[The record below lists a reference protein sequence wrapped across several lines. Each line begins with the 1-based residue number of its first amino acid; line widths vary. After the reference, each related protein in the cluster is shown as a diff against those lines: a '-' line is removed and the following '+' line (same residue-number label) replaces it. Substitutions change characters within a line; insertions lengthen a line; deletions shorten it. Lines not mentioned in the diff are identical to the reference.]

1 MTDHRRYTVYVLISA
16 VASAAGINATEIL
29 LRRYGLSAL
38 DIAIPANTVG
48 GLFLLLAAAAQGTRG
63 WRHWPAADW
72 LRLLVAAAATY
83 ALAFLLLYEA
93 IDHIGSSKVTLLGRL
108 EVVFIVA
115 LAVVF
120 LGERWTL
127 RHWIASALA
136 LAGAALVNFDP
147 VAFDLQIGLGEVL
160 SLLAALSF
168 SIGIVVLKSLV
179 DRQDGQLV
187 TGFGLLLG
195 AALLTPFALHQDL
208 AFTTLGDAGWGE
220 LLMLFVRGL
229 LLGVAWVTYNVAMKH
244 LGASRCT
251 VMFLSVVVFT
261 VAIQLILNA
270 VAPGLALRVPGNL
283 LTALLGG
290 AVIGVAVFLLQR
302 PE

>member
-1 MTDHRRYTVYVLISA
+1 MTNDRRYTLYVLISA
-16 VASAAGINATEIL
+16 LASGAGIVATEVL
-29 LRRYGLSAL
+29 LRFFALSAL
-38 DIAIPANTVG
+38 EIVIPANAVG
-48 GLFLLLAAAAQGTRG
+48 GLFLLLIAAVQGTRG
-63 WRHWPAADW
+63 WRGWPAIDW
-72 LRLLVAAAATY
+72 LRLLIASAATY

-93 IDHIGSSKVTLLGRL
+93 LSRIGSSEVSLLGRL
-108 EVVFIVA
+108 EVVFIVG

-136 LAGAALVNFDP
+136 LVGAALVNFDP
-147 VAFDLQIGLGEVL
+147 AALDLQIGLGEVL
-160 SLLAALSF
+160 SVLAALSF
-168 SIGIVVLKSLV
+168 SVGIVVLKSLV

-208 AFTTLGDAGWGE
+208 AFTALREAGWWAALT
-220 LLMLFVRGL
+220 LLGRGL
-229 LLGVAWVTYNVAMKH
+229 LLGIAWVTYNIAMKH

-261 VAIQLILNA
+261 VAIQLMLNA
-270 VAPGLALRVPGNL
+270 MAPGLGLRVPGNL

-290 AVIGVAVFLLQR
+290 AVIGAAVFLLQR
-302 PE
+302 QD